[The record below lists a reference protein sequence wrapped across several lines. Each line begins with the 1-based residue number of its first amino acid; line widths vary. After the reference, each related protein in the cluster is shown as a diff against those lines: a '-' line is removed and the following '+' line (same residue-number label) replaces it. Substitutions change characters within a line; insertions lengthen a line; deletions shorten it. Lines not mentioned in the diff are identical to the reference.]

1 MLEVK
6 IKITKFENIFYI
18 SMMKLDTSTET
29 IRELQDHLMVD
40 QQKVSKLKQK
50 KSEEVKKFKTTTS
63 KLCEI
68 SMYQLI

>member
-1 MLEVK
+1 MLKSLMKEVNSMWDQLSNFRKEIETIRKNQLQMLEVK

-40 QQKVSKLKQK
+40 Q
-50 KSEEVKKFKTTTS
+50 
-63 KLCEI
+63 
-68 SMYQLI
+68 